1 MEYLSA
7 FYRQEGENA
16 SSLLLL
22 QAYYKPKRMPVL
34 LAAVCEKNAP
44 GGQYPGENGV
54 LLALKDWFYETGLYL
69 CAEKGD
75 GGWNRAVKE
84 LERKSFSYSTEYS
97 AILCAGRHFLQFG
110 QGEQRAYLLN
120 TGINRRLC
128 RKLVQG
134 IRQEETGRKG
144 IVQEETGWEGIMQ
157 EGIGILLVTSSFQ
170 RMTDEAYLAEVFD
183 REALRTE
190 QEMEARLKRV
200 GAFQESRGGSD
211 MGAVIFATR

>member
-1 MEYLSA
+1 MEYFSA
-7 FYRQEGENA
+7 FYRQEGENV

-34 LAAVCEKNAP
+34 LAAVCEKNPP
-44 GGQYPGENGV
+44 GGQYSGENGV

-75 GGWNRAVKE
+75 DGWNRALKE
-84 LERKSFSYSTEYS
+84 LERKSLSHSAEYC

-110 QGEQRAYLLN
+110 QGEQRVYLLN
-120 TGINRRLC
+120 TGNNRRMC

-134 IRQEETGRKG
+134 IRREENGR
-144 IVQEETGWEGIMQ
+144 EGIMQ
-157 EGIGILLVTSSFQ
+157 EGIGILLVTSGFQ
-170 RMTDEAYLAEVFD
+170 RMADEAYLAEVFD
-183 REALRTE
+183 REALWTE
-190 QEMEARLKRV
+190 REMEARLKRA
-200 GAFQESRGGSD
+200 GAFLESRGGSD